1 MAEVIVPEGKWADQI
16 PRFTLPA
23 EFQPKPEPVA
33 EAPKPQAE
41 AVAPDAPK
49 PAEEAPAATEA
60 EEKPA
65 EETTEKDPA
74 KATTR
79 RFERR
84 MDRAVRARAE
94 AQAKADALER
104 ELTELKAKAAP
115 PKTDDS
121 APRMEDFSDVQE
133 YAKAFAAHETKK
145 AIAERE
151 ANEKQT
157 KTEQARQ
164 RLHANWESQVTKAT
178 EKYDDFDEVVGD
190 LKPTTPWAIAIMQEE
205 NGADIAHY
213 LGRHEK
219 EAERII
225 ALDPYSQAREIG
237 KPSVKLAQ
245 APAAPKVP
253 SRAPAPIE
261 PVKATAVQTDGIE
274 PNQKPEDYFKIGN
287 KMFRRGR

>member
-1 MAEVIVPEGKWADQI
+1 MAEVVIPEGKWADQI

-23 EFQPKPEPVA
+23 EFQPPAPEPVV
-33 EAPKPQAE
+33 EAKPAE
-41 AVAPDAPK
+41 AVPDEPK
-49 PAEEAPAATEA
+49 PAEEATATEV
-60 EEKPA
+60 ETT
-65 EETTEKDPA
+65 EETTGKDPE

-94 AQAKADALER
+94 AQAKADAFER
-104 ELTELKAKAAP
+104 ELTELKAKAVP
-115 PKTDDS
+115 PKADDS
-121 APRMEDFSDVQE
+121 APRMEDFTDVQE

-151 ANEKQT
+151 TSDK
-157 KTEQARQ
+157 QARNKQ
-164 RLHANWESQVTKAT
+164 AQQQLHAKWESQVTKAT
-178 EKYDDFDEVVGD
+178 EKYDDFEEVVGD
-190 LKPTTPWAIAIMQEE
+190 LKPTTPWAIALMQED

-213 LGRHEK
+213 LGKHEK

-237 KPSVKLAQ
+237 KLSVKLAS
-245 APAAPKVP
+245 PAAPKVP
-253 SRAPAPIE
+253 SRTPAPIE

-274 PNQKPEDYFKIGN
+274 PNQSPEHYFKIGN

>member
-1 MAEVIVPEGKWADQI
+1 MAEVVIPEGKWADQI
-16 PRFTLPA
+16 PRFNLPA
-23 EFQPKPEPVA
+23 EFQPTEPVV
-33 EAPKPQAE
+33 EAKPAE
-41 AVAPDAPK
+41 AVPDEPK
-49 PAEEAPAATEA
+49 PAEEAPATEA
-60 EEKPA
+60 EPA
-65 EETTEKDPA
+65 EETTGKDPE

-94 AQAKADALER
+94 AQARADAAER
-104 ELTELKAKAAP
+104 ELSEIKAKAAP

-121 APRMEDFSDVQE
+121 APRMEDFTDVQE

-145 AIAERE
+145 AISERE
-151 ANEKQT
+151 AGDK
-157 KTEQARQ
+157 QARNKQAQQ

-190 LKPTTPWAIAIMQEE
+190 LKPTTPWAIAIMQED

-213 LGRHEK
+213 LGKHEK

-237 KPSVKLAQ
+237 KLSVKLAQ
-245 APAAPKVP
+245 TPAAPKVP

-274 PNQKPEDYFKIGN
+274 PNQSPEQYFKIGN

>member
-1 MAEVIVPEGKWADQI
+1 MAEVVIPEGKWADQI

-23 EFQPKPEPVA
+23 EFQPPAPEPVI
-33 EAPKPQAE
+33 EKLAE
-41 AVAPDAPK
+41 AVPDEPK
-49 PAEEAPAATEA
+49 PAVEATATEV
-60 EEKPA
+60 ETT
-65 EETTEKDPA
+65 EETTEKDPE

-94 AQAKADALER
+94 AQAKADAFER
-104 ELTELKAKAAP
+104 ELTELKSKQAP

-121 APRMEDFSDVQE
+121 APRMEDFTDVQE

-151 ANEKQT
+151 TTEKQA
-157 KTEQARQ
+157 KNKQAQQ

-190 LKPTTPWAIAIMQEE
+190 LKPTTPWAIAIMQED

-213 LGRHEK
+213 LGKHEK

-237 KPSVKLAQ
+237 KLSVKLAG
-245 APAAPKVP
+245 PAAPKVP

-274 PNQKPEDYFKIGN
+274 PNQSPEQYFKIGN

>member
-1 MAEVIVPEGKWADQI
+1 MAEVVIPEGKWADQI
-16 PRFTLPA
+16 PRFNLPA
-23 EFQPKPEPVA
+23 EFQPAPEPVI
-33 EAPKPQAE
+33 EAPKAE
-41 AVAPDAPK
+41 AVPDEPK
-49 PAEEAPAATEA
+49 PAEEAPAAEA
-60 EEKPA
+60 EVA
-65 EETTEKDPA
+65 EETTGKDPE

-104 ELTELKAKAAP
+104 ELTELKSKQTP

-121 APRMEDFSDVQE
+121 APRMEDYTDVQE

-151 ANEKQT
+151 TSEKQA
-157 KTEQARQ
+157 KNKQAQ
-164 RLHANWESQVTKAT
+164 QKLHANWESQVTKAT

-190 LKPTTPWAIAIMQEE
+190 F
-205 NGADIAHY
+205 
-213 LGRHEK
+213 
-219 EAERII
+219 I

-237 KPSVKLAQ
+237 KLSVKLAS
-245 APAAPKVP
+245 PAAPKVP

-274 PNQKPEDYFKIGN
+274 PNQSPEQYFKIGN

>member
-1 MAEVIVPEGKWADQI
+1 MAEVIAPEPKWADQI
-16 PRFTLPA
+16 PKFTLPA
-23 EFQPKPEPVA
+23 EFQPPKPEPVV
-33 EAPKPQAE
+33 EAPKPAE
-41 AVAPDAPK
+41 AVTDAPK
-49 PAEEAPAATEA
+49 PADEAPATTTEA
-60 EEKPA
+60 EEPA
-65 EETTEKDPA
+65 EETTGKDPE

-94 AQAKADALER
+94 AQARADVAER
-104 ELTELKAKAAP
+104 ELAEIKAKSAP

-145 AIAERE
+145 AIAARETDERQ
-151 ANEKQT
+151 AKNKQAS
-157 KTEQARQ
+157 QQ
-164 RLHANWESQVTKAT
+164 LHAKWESQVTKAT

-190 LKPTTPWAIAIMQEE
+190 LKPTTPWAIAIMQED

-213 LGRHEK
+213 LGKHEK
-219 EAERII
+219 EAQRII

-237 KPSVKLAQ
+237 KLSVKLAG

-261 PVKATAVQTDGIE
+261 PVKATAVPTDGIQ
-274 PNQKPEDYFKIGN
+274 PNQSPEDYFKVGN

>member
-1 MAEVIVPEGKWADQI
+1 MAEVIAPEPKWADQI
-16 PRFTLPA
+16 PKFTLPA
-23 EFQPKPEPVA
+23 EFQPPKPEPVV
-33 EAPKPQAE
+33 EAPKPAE
-41 AVAPDAPK
+41 AVTDAPK
-49 PAEEAPAATEA
+49 PAEEAPATTEA
-60 EEKPA
+60 EEA
-65 EETTEKDPA
+65 EETTGKDPE

-94 AQAKADALER
+94 AQARADVAER
-104 ELTELKAKAAP
+104 ELAEIKAKSAP

-145 AIAERE
+145 AIAVRETDERQ
-151 ANEKQT
+151 AKNKQAS
-157 KTEQARQ
+157 QQ
-164 RLHANWESQVTKAT
+164 LHAKWESQVTKAT

-190 LKPTTPWAIAIMQEE
+190 LKPTTPWAIAIMQED

-213 LGRHEK
+213 LGKHEK
-219 EAERII
+219 EAQRII

-237 KPSVKLAQ
+237 KLSVKLAS
-245 APAAPKVP
+245 PAAPKVP

-261 PVKATAVQTDGIE
+261 PVKATAVATDGIQ
-274 PNQKPEDYFKIGN
+274 PSQSPEDYFKIGN

>member
-1 MAEVIVPEGKWADQI
+1 MAEVVIPEGKWADQI

-23 EFQPKPEPVA
+23 EFQPPAPEPVV
-33 EAPKPQAE
+33 EAPKPAE
-41 AVAPDAPK
+41 AVPDEPK
-49 PAEEAPAATEA
+49 PAEEATATEA
-60 EEKPA
+60 KPA
-65 EETTEKDPA
+65 EETTEKDPE

-94 AQAKADALER
+94 AQARAEAAERQLE
-104 ELTELKAKAAP
+104 ELKSKAAP
-115 PKTDDS
+115 PKADDS
-121 APRMEDFSDVQE
+121 APRMEDFTDVQE

-145 AIAERE
+145 AIAERDVV
-151 ANEKQT
+151 EKQA
-157 KTEQARQ
+157 KNKQAQQ

-213 LGRHEK
+213 LGKHEK

-237 KPSVKLAQ
+237 KLSVKLATT
-245 APAAPKVP
+245 PAAPKVP

-274 PNQKPEDYFKIGN
+274 PNQSPEQYFKIGN